1 MGQDDGSGTDR
12 TRPPGTPGALS
23 RWFQRTANARTMRK
37 IRRGKGRTMGMDML
51 ILHTVGRRSG
61 QRRETPL
68 MRLTDGDD
76 AVLVVASGGGSV
88 NPDWHANLMAHPDG
102 VSVEL
107 PGRAPVSATAHELRG
122 TERAQAWQRLAAEQ
136 PRIAKYQASP
146 IVNTVDPADAAVT
159 AWHSRTGQPLRT
171 SRARSGQRN
180 GDTDDTVRQGEH
192 PVA

>member
-1 MGQDDGSGTDR
+1 MEQGDGTGTDR

-51 ILHTVGRRSG
+51 ILHTIGRRSG

-68 MRLTDGDD
+68 MRLADGDD
-76 AVLVVASGGGSV
+76 AVLVIASGGGSV

-107 PGRAPVSATAHELRG
+107 PGREPVSARAHELRG
-122 TERAQAWQRLAAEQ
+122 AEREQAWQRLAAEQ
-136 PRIAKYQASP
+136 PRIAKYQSKS
-146 IVNTVDPADAAVT
+146 D
-159 AWHSRTGQPLRT
+159 REYPLIRLT
-171 SRARSGQRN
+171 LQ
-180 GDTDDTVRQGEH
+180 
-192 PVA
+192 